1 LANHAPKAIAKAKK
15 NQFRFT
21 MGVPP
26 LKNRNGVPKYAV
38 LTARV
43 TE

>member
-15 NQFRFT
+15 TQFRFT
-21 MGVPP
+21 KGFP